1 MTIFKPEK
9 DFDANAVAPIP
20 DRLRKNRK
28 VAILTGDNA
37 EDNEFFYPYYRL
49 TEEGYDVDVITEKGG
64 EFKCKN
70 GAKLK
75 NSMPVESANAA
86 QYELLYIPGGKAPAS
101 LRKSEQAL
109 RFVREFAATGR
120 PVAAICHGAQVLI
133 SAELVKGKK
142 ISAWP
147 EIKEEVEEAGATFA
161 NEALAIDGQFIT
173 SRMPGDLHRHMNGVI
188 ETLNKAYKNEKPQP
202 VRPAA

>member
-86 QYELLYIPGGKAPAS
+86 QYELLYIPGGKAPAK
-101 LRKSEQAL
+101 LKKDDAAVE
-109 RFVREFAATGR
+109 FVRAFCGTGK
-120 PVAAICHGAQVLI
+120 PVGAICHGPQLL
-133 SAELVKGKK
+133 AEANVIEGFK
-142 ISAWP
+142 IAAYP
-147 EIKEEVEEAGATFA
+147 ECEDEVTKAGAQFQ
-161 NEALAIDGQFIT
+161 NEACVQDGPFIT
-173 SRMPGDLHRHMNGVI
+173 GRYPADL
-188 ETLNKAYKNEKPQP
+188 PQQ
-202 VRPAA
+202 VGKIIDMLKSGAGTTRIAA

>member
-1 MTIFKPEK
+1 MTLFKPEK

-20 DRLRKNRK
+20 ERLRKNRR

-37 EDNEFFYPYYRL
+37 EDSEFFYPYYRL

-75 NSMPVESANAA
+75 SSLPVESANAA
-86 QYELLYIPGGKAPAS
+86 QYELLYIPGGKAPTQ
-101 LRKSEQAL
+101 LRKSEQVL
-109 RFVREFAATGR
+109 RFVCEFAATGR

-133 SAELVKGKK
+133 SAELLKGKE
-142 ISAWP
+142 IAAWP
-147 EIKEEVEEAGATFA
+147 EIKAEVEEAGACFA
-161 NEALAIDGQFIT
+161 NEALQIDGQFIT
-173 SRMPGDLHRHMNGVI
+173 ARMPGDLHRHLSGVI
-188 ETLNKAYKNEKPQP
+188 ETLNKSYTKEKPQP